1 MPSAS
6 KKNGLNRPPS
16 MMELA
21 DELDLSVATV
31 SNALRGCGAM
41 TAATR
46 QRVVA
51 AAAKRHYRPS
61 LLAQQLKQRSTRT
74 IGMLVPMIGDT
85 AYAPMLQAVERVARS
100 NGYNVILGDTE
111 LSADLEREYTEMM
124 MQRRVEGVI
133 MIPYAPRPAAGEGH
147 LLELEKAGVPL
158 VLLDQD
164 LPLPG
169 IARVVADNQG
179 AIRTAVR
186 HLAGLGHRR
195 IGFLYMAPVAWDFA
209 SRARLNGFRA
219 AVAELGLTPEAAPEL
234 AVGEVAI
241 GDEAAHNEH
250 ITQLVAQLMARPDRP
265 TAIVVPTDMLAI
277 KIMRCLWLAGLKV
290 PDDLAVVGFDDILVA
305 AHTTPSLT
313 TMRQP
318 AAAMGA
324 RAAERLFARIRG
336 EAVTAATCEILPCEL
351 VVRES
356 CGAGT
361 PASLRHSDH
370 FPKAAEPFGSNCP
383 TPTVAERRAVTPRS

>member
-1 MPSAS
+1 MSGVS

-31 SNALRGCGAM
+31 SNALRGRGAM

-169 IARVVADNQG
+169 VARVVADNQG
-179 AIRTAVR
+179 AIHTAVR

-195 IGFLYMAPVAWDFA
+195 IGFFYMAPVAWDFA
-209 SRARLNGFRA
+209 SRARLEGFRA
-219 AVAELGLTPEAAPEL
+219 AVAELGLTPKAAPEL
-234 AVGEVAI
+234 AIGEVSMN
-241 GDEAAHNEH
+241 EETMNAH
-250 ITQLVAQLMARPDRP
+250 IVQLVAQLMARRNRP

-277 KIMRCLWLAGLKV
+277 KVMRCLWLAGLKV
-290 PDDLAVVGFDDILVA
+290 PDDLAIVGFDDILVA

-318 AAAMGA
+318 AAAMGT

-336 EAVTAATCEILPCEL
+336 DAVTAPEREILPCEL
-351 VVRES
+351 IIRES
-356 CGAGT
+356 CGAGKSAPVRIRNRFSEPPDG
-361 PASLRHSDH
+361 PA
-370 FPKAAEPFGSNCP
+370 ACP
-383 TPTVAERRAVTPRS
+383 ERQHRGVATC